1 MAAFVGETVLVT
13 LRYPNDAQVKGR
25 VTDIVNQELTLK
37 DVVWVASGQQSDYLV
52 VNGPENLI
60 DIEIVEPAVE
70 PQPAHISSGSHALDP
85 AILSYGRPGRGPVLE
100 ASITETIAP
109 KNQATVDSSRPLPT
123 TTTHNIRSGP
133 SQPLKT
139 PFAALVIPDQSSQSS
154 DKPTSSQNHASTSA
168 TLTGPFSELTLGGQ
182 AGAEDEEL
190 SNSKNGQGNE
200 PAPKKSK
207 RRRQRK
213 GTLKEVTAE
222 PALKQAV
229 PARIEILQR
238 EPQIPAQ
245 PAVKEN
251 TKPTSSG
258 WRETPFLE
266 EAPQSKQQSL
276 HPLEASRR
284 SKRRRRPKKSNIQDQ
299 NGWATEEATD
309 IQDMGD
315 FDFSGNLSKFDKRGV
330 FNHFK
335 QEDTTADEE
344 RLVTHNRL
352 PPKPGTA
359 GGKNLHYTENV
370 LDSPKSEGP
379 VDLNSSDSE
388 HGRQEA
394 KAGSDKSSR
403 RGMSRASRTSIHQP
417 RSRKSSVI
425 TSEQYMTGSGSLP
438 ESKPTARWTP
448 RGSMDDISAQR
459 DISSSRELAR
469 RTALHNDSTKSRLT
483 NSTHSKPRFRLLA
496 NDQICPSLTPLQMLE
511 LEQLAVS
518 ELGMTDDILT
528 ENASRA
534 IAETAI
540 QLTSSGDHTASAGK
554 RNMSPTIVC
563 LAGNTKSGARAV
575 GGARHLLNHGAKV
588 FVTVLGF
595 ERQDDLL
602 DAVRRQISIFCN
614 CGGQVTRP
622 DRLMK
627 ALHNGRARADLIVD
641 ALLGMHMTF
650 DDMRTDDQ
658 AMYFGLATWANKDAP
673 VLAVDVPS
681 GLDASSGV
689 ATVVDGTELVIHAD
703 SVLFLG
709 APKTGLLAALGNIE
723 TSEHSKLFVADIGIS
738 NTVWRKFGIRS
749 RNGIDYEGEWVAGLR
764 YQPSGEGFD

>member
-1 MAAFVGETVLVT
+1 M
-13 LRYPNDAQVKGR
+13 
-25 VTDIVNQELTLK
+25 
-37 DVVWVASGQQSDYLV
+37 

-60 DIEIVEPAVE
+60 DIEIVEPAIE
-70 PQPAHISSGSHALDP
+70 AQAAHISSADDALDP
-85 AILSYGRPGRGPVLE
+85 AILSYGRPGCDPALQTSVSG
-100 ASITETIAP
+100 TIAP
-109 KNQATVDSSRPLPT
+109 KNEATLESSGLPT
-123 TTTHNIRSGP
+123 TSTHAAHVAP
-133 SQPLKT
+133 SQPLQS
-139 PFAALVIPDQSSQSS
+139 PFPALVIPNQPLQSSN
-154 DKPTSSQNHASTSA
+154 KPTSPQKHASTSA
-168 TLTGPFSELTLGGQ
+168 TLTGPFNELTLSGQ
-182 AGAEDEEL
+182 AGAEDEGL
-190 SNSKNGQGNE
+190 SHSKNGQGKE
-200 PAPKKSK
+200 PTPQKSK
-207 RRRQRK
+207 RRRPRK
-213 GTLKEVTAE
+213 GTLREATAK
-222 PALKQAV
+222 PALKDAA
-229 PARIEILQR
+229 PARIEILPR
-238 EPQIPAQ
+238 EPQASAQ
-245 PAVKEN
+245 PTGKEN
-251 TKPTSSG
+251 TMPTSSG

-276 HPLEASRR
+276 HPSEASRR
-284 SKRRRRPKKSNIQDQ
+284 SKRRRRPRKSNIQDQ

-330 FNHFK
+330 FKNFK

-379 VDLNSSDSE
+379 VAWNSSDSE
-388 HGRQEA
+388 HDRREA
-394 KAGSDKSSR
+394 RIGSDRSSR
-403 RGMSRASRTSIHQP
+403 RDISRASHTSIHQP
-417 RSRKSSVI
+417 RSRKGSLI

-438 ESKPTARWTP
+438 ESKPRARWTP
-448 RGSMDDISAQR
+448 CGSMDGTNAQR
-459 DISSSRELAR
+459 DISSSREMAR
-469 RTALHNDSTKSRLT
+469 RTALHTDSTRSRLT
-483 NSTHSKPRFRLLA
+483 SSAHPKPTFRLLT
-496 NDQICPSLTPLQMLE
+496 NDQVCPCLTPLQMLE

-518 ELGMTDDILT
+518 ELGLSDDILT

-540 QLTSSGDHTASAGK
+540 QLTNSSDHTANAGK
-554 RNMSPTIVC
+554 RNTSPTIVF
-563 LAGNTKSGARAV
+563 LAGNTKSGARAL

-588 FVTVLGF
+588 FVTVLGL

-602 DAVRRQISIFCN
+602 DTMRRQISIFRN
-614 CGGQVTRP
+614 CGGHVTRP

-627 ALHNGRARADLIVD
+627 ALHNARARADLIVD

-681 GLDASSGV
+681 GLDASSGMYCSIGDGCKLTISAGI
-689 ATVVDGTELVIHAD
+689 ATIVDGTDLVIHAD

-723 TSEHSKLFVADIGIS
+723 TAEHGKLYVADIGIS
-738 NTVWRKFGIRS
+738 NTVWRKFAIRS
-749 RNGIDYEGEWVAGLR
+749 RHGIDYEGEWITGLR
-764 YQPSGEGFD
+764 YQPSGE